1 MKQKNSTKNQ
11 NQSGFSL
18 IELSFSMLVFMMIT
32 GTMFGLLELGRND
45 SSRAGRQ
52 SDALKNARVAN
63 YLIGRDIVNAGLG
76 YHKSGAGIPDGQLN
90 QKFAVPL
97 DGNGLRDVL
106 TSISVGDNVTAN
118 TIDPTR
124 PNDVISLIYR
134 NLDFKNGSPIKVID
148 EISTSA
154 NKIIVKTLPGG
165 ATGVNVYD
173 LFLAENDFTQ
183 VLVMV
188 SEVDAANDKLT
199 FTFGDPLGINQL
211 RYGGTTP
218 AANSLLRKCA
228 NSLDIACTDYDAVAQ
243 IGVRLKK
250 VVWTSYKIDS
260 TGTLIRYTYG
270 NNAGANAAA
279 QTQAQPLIYG
289 VKSMQFE
296 YGMKDGTVS
305 VDPAAGVDGIRGNT
319 DDDQYAMN
327 LIRQA
332 TLLLE
337 IHASENDEKMAAR
350 QIVKLSTTFSTRN
363 LQYDDR

>member
-1 MKQKNSTKNQ
+1 MKQKNSIKKQ
-11 NQSGFSL
+11 YQSGFSL
-18 IELSFSMLVFMMIT
+18 IELSFSMLFFMMIT

-45 SSRAGRQ
+45 GKRAGRQ

-63 YLIGRDIVNAGLG
+63 YLIGRDIANAGLG
-76 YHKSGAGIPDGQLN
+76 YHKSGAGIPDGQLH
-90 QKFAVPL
+90 QKLAVPQ
-97 DGNGLRDVL
+97 DGDGLRDIL
-106 TSISVGDNVTAN
+106 TSVSVGNNVTPN
-118 TIDPTR
+118 TIDATR
-124 PNDVISLIYR
+124 PNDAISLIYR
-134 NLDFKNGSPIKVID
+134 NLDFKNGAPIKVID

-154 NKIIVKTLPGG
+154 NKIIVKTVAGG
-165 ATGVNVYD
+165 AAGVNVYD

-188 SEVDAANDKLT
+188 SEVDVANEKLT

-211 RYGGTTP
+211 RYGGTTA

-228 NSLDIACTDYDAVAQ
+228 SSSDIACTEYDSVAQ

-250 VVWTSYKIDS
+250 VVWTSYKVDS

-270 NNAGANAAA
+270 NNTGATAAA
-279 QTQAQPLIYG
+279 QTQVQPLIYG

-305 VDPAAGVDGIRGNT
+305 LDPAAGVDGIRGNV
-319 DDDQYAMN
+319 DDNQLEMN
-327 LIRQA
+327 FIRQA

-350 QIVKLSTTFSTRN
+350 QIVKLSSTFSTRN
-363 LQYDDR
+363 LQYDNN